1 LNTRAYDR
9 YRVDDGQGEIFGRYR
24 SRGRGA
30 QIGQIAA
37 IEQDPGRCTRAG
49 IECQHDAVVPSG
61 EARCKFAR
69 VPVAA
74 VQMTGFDMDLTS
86 MLGYVE
92 MDHAGQLGTAGR
104 VRREGLLDR
113 GNARGGVE

>member
-1 LNTRAYDR
+1 
-9 YRVDDGQGEIFGRYR
+9 
-24 SRGRGA
+24 
-30 QIGQIAA
+30 
-37 IEQDPGRCTRAG
+37 
-49 IECQHDAVVPSG
+49 
-61 EARCKFAR
+61 
-69 VPVAA
+69 
-74 VQMTGFDMDLTS
+74 MTGFDMDLTS